1 MSHQNVPGSAL
12 ALLALLPAMG
22 LSGCAAIQEAGETAG
37 RKVQAAV
44 TPSEVWIMKYHVEN
58 HYRLLEE
65 FTTRLY
71 AKNPKYEPDPARR
84 QQKLAQI
91 FKNGP
96 PLEREFAAK
105 PSHEILTAA
114 FSPDPGYP
122 DRVYLL
128 GLGLLKSI
136 QEGYGLDDSRI
147 LWPGGRVKLERIERL
162 HHNLSQANWR
172 LRTYRDGRGDLLFL
186 TNAAGPDG
194 TLNMGYEVIMTE
206 ILAYI
211 REDIH
216 LLGGL
221 PGKYIFNMSAL
232 FVGIII

>member
-1 MSHQNVPGSAL
+1 MAAKMNKYFSMFCLLLGAL
-12 ALLALLPAMG
+12 A
-22 LSGCAAIQEAGETAG
+22 GCAAVQEAGNAVG

-44 TPSEVWIMKYHVEN
+44 TPSEVWIIKYHVEN

-71 AKNPKYEPDPARR
+71 AKNPKYEPNPARR
-84 QQKLAQI
+84 KQKLAQI
-91 FKNGP
+91 FHQGP
-96 PLEREFAAK
+96 PVEREFAAK
-105 PSHEILTAA
+105 LSHEILAAA
-114 FSPDPGYP
+114 FSPEPGYP

-136 QEGYGLDDSRI
+136 QEGYGLEDSRI
-147 LWPGGRVKLERIERL
+147 LWPGVKVTLERTEKL
-162 HHNLSQANWR
+162 HHNLSQVNWR
-172 LRTYRDGRGDLLFL
+172 LKTYRDSRGDLLFL

-194 TLNMGYEVIMTE
+194 ALNMGYEVIMTE
-206 ILAYI
+206 ILTYI

-232 FVGIII
+232 FMGIII